1 MIGQET
7 LSVSQSV
14 VVIDDTPLTQNE
26 TESYD
31 NLSALEQ
38 LLIDNFRKL
47 DKDDQKIAFGS
58 VYSLVTGNWEWTQ

>member
-1 MIGQET
+1 MISQET
-7 LSVSQSV
+7 LSVSQSI

-38 LLIDNFRKL
+38 LLIDDFRKL

-58 VYSLVTGNWEWTQ
+58 VHSLVTSNWEWTQ

>member
-1 MIGQET
+1 MISQET

-58 VYSLVTGNWEWTQ
+58 VHSLVTGNWEWTQ